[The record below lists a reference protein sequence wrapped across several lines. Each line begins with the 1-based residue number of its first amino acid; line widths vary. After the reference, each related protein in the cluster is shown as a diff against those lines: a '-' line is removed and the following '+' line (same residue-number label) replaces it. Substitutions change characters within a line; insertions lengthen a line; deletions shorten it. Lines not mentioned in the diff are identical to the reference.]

1 MTGSGR
7 EVVLVEAVRTPIA
20 RGHKEKGW
28 LRQNHPTDLLAAL
41 FAALID
47 RSGVDPADVGDVV
60 SGCVHQFGVQ
70 QYNIAR
76 TAWLAHGFP
85 KETPATMVDRACGS
99 GQQAINAI
107 AAAIAAGVYDIG
119 IGAGVEMM
127 SAVSFGDAEAIQQQ
141 WGRAFTP
148 AFLERYPFVGQG
160 EGAEMIADD
169 WDLTRRDLDEFSA
182 ASHVNAAH
190 ATEAGYFAREIVPIA
205 GADGS
210 GPLEVT
216 HDQGIRAETTVET
229 LSSLKTVFRP
239 AADGGRITAGSSS
252 QISDGAAAVLLA
264 ERSIAERNGLR
275 VRARIVDQVA
285 IGVDPVKMLEGPI
298 PATAKILERNGL
310 SINDIDRF
318 ECNEAFAPVVLAWER
333 AHKVDPERV
342 NVRGG
347 AIALGHPVGAG
358 GARLMTTLLHV
369 LEDEDAERGLVTMC
383 CGGGLGTAT
392 LIERV

>member
-1 MTGSGR
+1 MTRSGR

-28 LRQNHPTDLLAAL
+28 LRENHPTDLLAAL

-47 RSGVDPADVGDVV
+47 RSGVDPGDVGDVV

-99 GQQAINAI
+99 GQQAINGI

-127 SAVSFGDAEAIQQQ
+127 SAISFGDAEAVQQQ
-141 WGRAFTP
+141 WGRAFTQ
-148 AFLERYPFVGQG
+148 AFLDRYPFVGQG

-169 WDLTRRDLDEFSA
+169 WDLTRHDLDEFSA
-182 ASHVNAAH
+182 GSHVKAAR
-190 ATEAGYFAREIVPIA
+190 ATEAGEFEREIVPIT
-205 GADGS
+205 GTNGS
-210 GPLEVT
+210 SRFDVA
-216 HDQGIRAETTVET
+216 HDQGIRGDTTVDT
-229 LSSLKTVFRP
+229 LGSLKTVFRSE
-239 AADGGRITAGSSS
+239 ADGGRITAGSSS

-264 ERSIAERNGLR
+264 ERATAERNGLR
-275 VRARIVDQVA
+275 VRARVVDQVA

-298 PATAKILERNGL
+298 PATAKILERNHL

-333 AHKVDPERV
+333 AHKVDPGRV

-347 AIALGHPVGAG
+347 AIALGHPVGAS
-358 GARLMTTLLHV
+358 GARLMTTLLHI
-369 LEDEDAERGLVTMC
+369 LEDQDLERGLVTMC

>member
-1 MTGSGR
+1 
-7 EVVLVEAVRTPIA
+7 
-20 RGHKEKGW
+20 
-28 LRQNHPTDLLAAL
+28 
-41 FAALID
+41 
-47 RSGVDPADVGDVV
+47 
-60 SGCVHQFGVQ
+60 VQ

-99 GQQAINAI
+99 GQQAINGI

-127 SAVSFGDAEAIQQQ
+127 SAISFGDAEAVQQQ
-141 WGRAFTP
+141 WGRAFTQ
-148 AFLERYPFVGQG
+148 AFLDRYPFVGQG

-169 WDLTRRDLDEFSA
+169 WDLTRHDLDEFSA
-182 ASHVNAAH
+182 GSHVKAAR
-190 ATEAGYFAREIVPIA
+190 ATEAGEFEREIVPIT
-205 GADGS
+205 GTNGS
-210 GPLEVT
+210 SRFDVA
-216 HDQGIRAETTVET
+216 HDQGIRGDTTVDT
-229 LSSLKTVFRP
+229 LGSLKTVFRSE
-239 AADGGRITAGSSS
+239 ADGGRITAGSSS

-264 ERSIAERNGLR
+264 ERATAERNGLR
-275 VRARIVDQVA
+275 VRARVVDQVA

-298 PATAKILERNGL
+298 PATAKILERNHL

-333 AHKVDPERV
+333 AHKVDPGRV

-358 GARLMTTLLHV
+358 GARLMTTLLHI
-369 LEDEDAERGLVTMC
+369 LEDQDLERGLVTMC